1 MVEIIVA
8 LITLA
13 GTIVGGGII
22 FYKQNK
28 KLKEMDV
35 KYRNAE
41 AKGLEAQTNGQVVNN
56 ENSAAE
62 FWKKSSISL
71 QDEVNDLRQQIK
83 LKDNSIME
91 YVKYNRRL
99 NDMIHDYEV
108 MDTQKSSAIAYLEW
122 CRCEINDCFRREPP
136 RDYQKTIDNA
146 NKIRDELTSD
156 LDAKRQEL
164 HQFIQTSDS
173 IRNDDNIGDDETDSN
188 KEDNTDYK

>member
-71 QDEVNDLRQQIK
+71 QDEVNDLRRQAKALAQEIQSDRPS
-83 LKDNSIME
+83 LKEKGNQGNSG
-91 YVKYNRRL
+91 R
-99 NDMIHDYEV
+99 
-108 MDTQKSSAIAYLEW
+108 
-122 CRCEINDCFRREPP
+122 
-136 RDYQKTIDNA
+136 
-146 NKIRDELTSD
+146 
-156 LDAKRQEL
+156 
-164 HQFIQTSDS
+164 
-173 IRNDDNIGDDETDSN
+173 
-188 KEDNTDYK
+188 